1 VLQQNHNQ
9 PKKESKTMK
18 KIVFLL
24 MLAITLSI
32 SVPAVAAEQPSNSDM
47 QILLEKVKADKK
59 LLVAVNMGL
68 SDAEANKFW
77 PVYDAYQ
84 VQLGKLNERIAALIA
99 DYAADY
105 RNESMTDAKAKKMI
119 SEMVAIDQAGA
130 AMKKSF
136 VPKLYKALPPVKAA
150 RYLQIENKIRAAL
163 NYEIAAAVPL
173 VK

>member
-1 VLQQNHNQ
+1 
-9 PKKESKTMK
+9 MK
-18 KIVFLL
+18 KIVFFL
-24 MLAITLSI
+24 MLVITLSI
-32 SVPAVAAEQPSNSDM
+32 SAPLVAAEQPSNSDM

-59 LLVAVNMGL
+59 LLVSVNMGL
-68 SDAEANKFW
+68 SDAEAIKFW

-84 VQLGKLNERIAALIA
+84 VQLGKLNERIAVLIA

-105 RNESMTDAKAKKMI
+105 QNASMTDAKAKKMI

-163 NYEIAAAVPL
+163 NFEIAAAVPL

>member
-1 VLQQNHNQ
+1 
-9 PKKESKTMK
+9 MK
-18 KIVFLL
+18 KIVFFL
-24 MLAITLSI
+24 MLVITLSI
-32 SVPAVAAEQPSNSDM
+32 SVPLVAAEQPSNSDM

-59 LLVAVNMGL
+59 LLVAVNMEL
-68 SDAEANKFW
+68 SDAEAKKFW

-84 VQLGKLNERIAALIA
+84 VQLGKLNERIAVLIA

-105 RNESMTDAKAKKMI
+105 QNASMTDAKAKKMI

-163 NYEIAAAVPL
+163 NFEIAAAVPL

>member
-1 VLQQNHNQ
+1 
-9 PKKESKTMK
+9 MK

-24 MLAITLSI
+24 MLVSALSI
-32 SVPAVAAEQPSNSDM
+32 SLPAVAAQKPTDSDM

-59 LLVAVNMGL
+59 LLVAANMKL
-68 SDAEANKFW
+68 SDAEAKKFW

-84 VQLGKLNERIAALIA
+84 VELGKLNKRIMTLIKA
-99 DYAADY
+99 YAADY
-105 RNESMTDAKAKKMI
+105 NNNSLTDEKSKKMVAEMI
-119 SEMVAIDQAGA
+119 SIDEAEA

-136 VPKLYKALPPVKAA
+136 APKLYKAIPAIKVA

-163 NYEIAAAVPL
+163 RYELASAVPL

>member
-1 VLQQNHNQ
+1 
-9 PKKESKTMK
+9 MK

-32 SVPAVAAEQPSNSDM
+32 SAPLVAAEQPSNSDM

-59 LLVAVNMGL
+59 LLVAVNMEL
-68 SDAEANKFW
+68 SDAEAKKFW

-84 VQLGKLNERIAALIA
+84 VQLGKLNERIAVLIA

-105 RNESMTDAKAKKMI
+105 NNASMTDAKAKKMI

-163 NYEIAAAVPL
+163 NFEIAAAVPL

>member
-1 VLQQNHNQ
+1 
-9 PKKESKTMK
+9 MK
-18 KIVFLL
+18 KIVFFL
-24 MLAITLSI
+24 MLVITLSI
-32 SVPAVAAEQPSNSDM
+32 SAPLVAAEQPSNSDM

-68 SDAEANKFW
+68 SDAEAKKFW

-84 VQLGKLNERIAALIA
+84 VQLGQLNERIAVLIA

-105 RNESMTDAKAKKMI
+105 RNASMTDAKAKKMI

-163 NYEIAAAVPL
+163 NFEIAAAVPL

>member
-1 VLQQNHNQ
+1 
-9 PKKESKTMK
+9 MK

-24 MLAITLSI
+24 MLVSALSI
-32 SVPAVAAEQPSNSDM
+32 SLPVVAAQKPTDSDM

-59 LLVAVNMGL
+59 LLVAANMKL
-68 SDAEANKFW
+68 SDAEAKKFW

-84 VQLGKLNERIAALIA
+84 VELGKLNKRIMTLIKA
-99 DYAADY
+99 YAADY
-105 RNESMTDAKAKKMI
+105 NNNSLTDEKSKKMVAEMI
-119 SEMVAIDQAGA
+119 SIDEAEA

-136 VPKLYKALPPVKAA
+136 APKLYKAIPAIKVA

-163 NYEIAAAVPL
+163 RYELASAVPL

>member
-1 VLQQNHNQ
+1 
-9 PKKESKTMK
+9 MK
-18 KIVFLL
+18 KIVFFI
-24 MLAITLSI
+24 MLVITLSI
-32 SVPAVAAEQPSNSDM
+32 SAPLVAAEQPSNSDM

-59 LLVAVNMGL
+59 LLVAVNMEL
-68 SDAEANKFW
+68 SDAEAKKFW

-84 VQLGKLNERIAALIA
+84 VQLGKLNERIAVLIA

-105 RNESMTDAKAKKMI
+105 QNASMTDAKAKKMI

-163 NYEIAAAVPL
+163 NFEIAAAVPL

>member
-1 VLQQNHNQ
+1 
-9 PKKESKTMK
+9 MK
-18 KIVFLL
+18 KIVFFI
-24 MLAITLSI
+24 MLVITLSI
-32 SVPAVAAEQPSNSDM
+32 SVPLVAAEQPSNSDM

-59 LLVAVNMGL
+59 LLVAVNMEL
-68 SDAEANKFW
+68 SDAEAKKFW

-84 VQLGKLNERIAALIA
+84 VQLGKLNERIAVLIA

-105 RNESMTDAKAKKMI
+105 KNASMTDAKAKKMI

-163 NYEIAAAVPL
+163 NFEIAAAVPL